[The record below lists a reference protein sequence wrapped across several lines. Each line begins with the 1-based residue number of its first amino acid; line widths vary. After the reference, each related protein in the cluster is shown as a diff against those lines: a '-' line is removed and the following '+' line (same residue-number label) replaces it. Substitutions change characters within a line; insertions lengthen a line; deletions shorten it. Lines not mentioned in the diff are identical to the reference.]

1 MCCYVNNETVSI
13 QYNEVLLLH
22 RILVLHIHTKTET
35 LHFYSDLI
43 LMNLNR
49 QVYMSVFELF

>member
-13 QYNEVLLLH
+13 QYSKVLLLR
-22 RILVLHIHTKTET
+22 RILVLQNHTKPEA

-43 LMNLNR
+43 MMNLNR
-49 QVYMSVFELF
+49 QVYISVFEFF